1 MAKTTNVISKK
12 QCSTCTVA
20 LLFFAILIILFA
32 IRYLSIPREK
42 FNYKIKYTDPCSPD
56 NFDKKLKTFYT
67 HAKDYR
73 NTEKKMNDA
82 QDTLEIEYNQLI
94 KIDRKLD
101 DAKAELQNCM
111 RY

>member
-1 MAKTTNVISKK
+1 MPKTSNVVSKK
-12 QCSTCTVA
+12 HCSTCTIA

-32 IRYLSIPREK
+32 IRYLSLPREK

-82 QDTLEIEYNQLI
+82 QDKFETEYNKLI
-94 KIDRKLD
+94 KINRKLD
-101 DAKAELQNCM
+101 DSKAELQNCI